1 MSNDRVSMIRVRLE
15 AAFAPQIL
23 EIIDDSHRHAG
34 HAGAADGRGHF
45 KVRIV
50 SERFHRL
57 DRLQRHRMVY
67 EALGNLMKTDIHA
80 VQVTAL
86 TPDQTEAK

>member
-1 MSNDRVSMIRVRLE
+1 MSNDRVSKIRIRLE
-15 AAFAPQIL
+15 AAFAPQTL
-23 EIIDDSHRHAG
+23 EIIDDSHKHAG

-50 SERFHRL
+50 SEQFHRL

-67 EALGNLMKTDIHA
+67 EALGDLMKTDIHA

>member
-1 MSNDRVSMIRVRLE
+1 MSNDRVSKIRIRLE
-15 AAFAPQIL
+15 AAFAPRTL
-23 EIIDDSHRHAG
+23 EIIDDSHKHAG

-50 SERFHRL
+50 SEQFHRL

-67 EALGNLMKTDIHA
+67 EALGHLMKTDIHA

>member
-1 MSNDRVSMIRVRLE
+1 MSNDRVSIIRVRLE
-15 AAFAPQIL
+15 AAFAPQTL

-50 SERFHRL
+50 SERFHKL

>member
-15 AAFAPQIL
+15 AAFAPQTL